1 MPDGDAVAVPTP
13 RITSPAPRWIRL
25 ARRHPGAAV
34 SAGFI
39 AIIVLMAIAAPTL
52 APYNPT
58 AQDVA
63 HRLERPSAVH
73 LLGTDDFGRDVL
85 SRLIVGSRTTLA
97 TAVLSVV
104 LAGLI
109 GVSLGTTAGYFGG
122 RIDAAATVAVE
133 IMLSFPLVLLA
144 LLIVAVL
151 GAGVVNLVLAVGVS
165 QIPLFARLARSL
177 TLALRSR
184 GYVEAAGS
192 IGARH
197 GRVLLRH
204 ILPNMLGALVVQAAT
219 TMALAVVTTSSLNFL
234 GFGIQP
240 PTPDWGV
247 LLFEARRFLFDRPDI
262 LFYPTAAIVATVVA
276 LNALADSLS
285 SILDPTARRRLG

>member
-1 MPDGDAVAVPTP
+1 VPAVPAP
-13 RITSPAPRWIRL
+13 AMHARAPRWTRHV
-25 ARRHPGAAV
+25 RRHPAAV
-34 SAGFI
+34 VSGGLI
-39 AIIVLMAIAAPTL
+39 AAVFLMAVAAPVL
-52 APYNPT
+52 APYSPT

-97 TAVLSVV
+97 TAVFSVV
-104 LAGLI
+104 LAGMI
-109 GVSLGTTAGYFGG
+109 GVSLGTAAGYFGG
-122 RIDAAATVAVE
+122 RLDAVLMVAVD

-151 GAGVVNLVLAVGVS
+151 GAGVLNLVLAVGVS

-177 TLALRSR
+177 TLTLRSR
-184 GYVEAAGS
+184 GYVEAAHS
-192 IGARH
+192 LGAGHARIL
-197 GRVLLRH
+197 VRH
-204 ILPNMLGALVVQAAT
+204 IVPNMLGPLGVQGTT
-219 TMALAVVTTSSLNFL
+219 TMALAIVTTSSLNFL

-247 LLFEARRFLFDRPDI
+247 LLYEARRFLFDRPDI
-262 LFYPTAAIVATVVA
+262 LFYPAAAIVATVVA
-276 LNALADSLS
+276 LNTLADNLS
-285 SILDPTARRRLG
+285 SILDPTVRRGVR